1 MKQSMNGWPTPRRRL
16 EYLARRGAIATATG
30 SDFILTGAAGNLRG
44 TAKRLRL
51 LVRDET
57 GELPMAE
64 PDVTNGDEIDDTYD
78 PSTVEANRNI
88 QQGGGVGARDL
99 ARQDEPAEI
108 VTPDGDDS
116 DEDAPVEALGTAHP
130 KA

>member
-1 MKQSMNGWPTPRRRL
+1 
-16 EYLARRGAIATATG
+16 
-30 SDFILTGAAGNLRG
+30 
-44 TAKRLRL
+44 
-51 LVRDET
+51 
-57 GELPMAE
+57 MAE

>member
-1 MKQSMNGWPTPRRRL
+1 
-16 EYLARRGAIATATG
+16 
-30 SDFILTGAAGNLRG
+30 
-44 TAKRLRL
+44 
-51 LVRDET
+51 
-57 GELPMAE
+57 MAE

-116 DEDAPVEALGTAHP
+116 DDDAPVEALGVAHP
-130 KA
+130 KE

>member
-1 MKQSMNGWPTPRRRL
+1 
-16 EYLARRGAIATATG
+16 
-30 SDFILTGAAGNLRG
+30 
-44 TAKRLRL
+44 
-51 LVRDET
+51 
-57 GELPMAE
+57 MAE
-64 PDVTNGDEIDDTYD
+64 PDVTNGDEVDDTYD

-116 DEDAPVEALGTAHP
+116 DDDAPVEALGLAHP
-130 KA
+130 KD

>member
-1 MKQSMNGWPTPRRRL
+1 
-16 EYLARRGAIATATG
+16 
-30 SDFILTGAAGNLRG
+30 
-44 TAKRLRL
+44 
-51 LVRDET
+51 
-57 GELPMAE
+57 MAE
-64 PDVTNGDEIDDTYD
+64 PDVTNGDEVDDTYD

-116 DEDAPVEALGTAHP
+116 DDDAPVEALGVAHP
-130 KA
+130 KE

>member
-1 MKQSMNGWPTPRRRL
+1 
-16 EYLARRGAIATATG
+16 
-30 SDFILTGAAGNLRG
+30 
-44 TAKRLRL
+44 
-51 LVRDET
+51 
-57 GELPMAE
+57 MAE
-64 PDVTNGDEIDDTYD
+64 PDVTNGDEVDDTYD

-130 KA
+130 KE

>member
-1 MKQSMNGWPTPRRRL
+1 
-16 EYLARRGAIATATG
+16 
-30 SDFILTGAAGNLRG
+30 
-44 TAKRLRL
+44 
-51 LVRDET
+51 
-57 GELPMAE
+57 MADL
-64 PDVTNGDEIDDTYD
+64 DVTNGDETDDTYD

-116 DEDAPVEALGTAHP
+116 DDDAPTEAVGLAHP

>member
-1 MKQSMNGWPTPRRRL
+1 
-16 EYLARRGAIATATG
+16 
-30 SDFILTGAAGNLRG
+30 
-44 TAKRLRL
+44 
-51 LVRDET
+51 
-57 GELPMAE
+57 MAE
-64 PDVTNGDEIDDTYD
+64 PEVTNGYDVDDTYD

-116 DEDAPVEALGTAHP
+116 DDDAPVEAMGLAHP

>member
-1 MKQSMNGWPTPRRRL
+1 
-16 EYLARRGAIATATG
+16 
-30 SDFILTGAAGNLRG
+30 
-44 TAKRLRL
+44 
-51 LVRDET
+51 
-57 GELPMAE
+57 MADL
-64 PDVTNGDEIDDTYD
+64 DVTNGDETDDSYD

-116 DEDAPVEALGTAHP
+116 DEDAPVEALGLAHP

>member
-1 MKQSMNGWPTPRRRL
+1 
-16 EYLARRGAIATATG
+16 
-30 SDFILTGAAGNLRG
+30 
-44 TAKRLRL
+44 
-51 LVRDET
+51 
-57 GELPMAE
+57 MAE
-64 PDVTNGDEIDDTYD
+64 PEVTNGDEVDDTYD

-116 DEDAPVEALGTAHP
+116 DDDAPVEALGLAHP
-130 KA
+130 KE